1 MQTNEETTSDP
12 PGIDDTGSNDLQL
25 NHINC
30 ESSDTESDT
39 DNTISVNMITVKN
52 DYEPIIYEQ
61 LFTSHRCENQLELL
75 YNYYIGHIDNK
86 QTTQE
91 VNEINTVIKPDK
103 KDETQCS
110 NTKHNYQNIQKNN
123 QEKKFGQFHFS

>member
-12 PGIDDTGSNDLQL
+12 PGIDDTGSNELQL
-25 NHINC
+25 NHKNC

-39 DNTISVNMITVKN
+39 DNTFSVNMITVEN

-61 LFTSHRCENQLELL
+61 LFTSHIYENQLELL
-75 YNYYIGHIDNK
+75 HNYYIGPIDTT

-91 VNEINTVIKPDK
+91 VNGINTVIKTDK
-103 KDETQCS
+103 KDE
-110 NTKHNYQNIQKNN
+110 I
-123 QEKKFGQFHFS
+123 

>member
-1 MQTNEETTSDP
+1 MQTNEKTTSDP
-12 PGIDDTGSNDLQL
+12 PGIDDTGSNQLQL

-39 DNTISVNMITVKN
+39 DNTNSVNMITVKN

-61 LFTSHRCENQLELL
+61 PFTSRIYENQLELL
-75 YNYYIGHIDNK
+75 HNYYIGPIDNT

-91 VNEINTVIKPDK
+91 VNEINTVIKPGK
-103 KDETQCS
+103 K
-110 NTKHNYQNIQKNN
+110 TKHNAQTQNIKIYKKNN
-123 QEKKFGQFHFS
+123 QEKKFGQSHFS